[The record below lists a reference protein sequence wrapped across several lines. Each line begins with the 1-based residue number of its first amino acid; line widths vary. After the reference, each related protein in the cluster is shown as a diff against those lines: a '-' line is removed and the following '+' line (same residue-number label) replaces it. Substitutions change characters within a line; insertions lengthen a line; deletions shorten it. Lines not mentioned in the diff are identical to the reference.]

1 MVPVWC
7 RAPLIHPWRLTAG
20 GVAPH
25 CRARCYGLTV
35 ARAWRS
41 GGSMTK
47 TIWTSVCTAIV
58 GLSTAA
64 LIAQTPAVPQN
75 PSATDQITVT
85 GCLKEAPATAAA
97 PGPPV
102 AAAGTGGTTGTTG
115 TAGAATDSSASQPKF
130 VLTDASAAPAADPSA
145 GAATTASPAP
155 GAPSPSDTQTYRLVA
170 NPAAL
175 SPHVG
180 KKLELTGTLESP
192 GSAAQTAAA
201 QAGPANSP
209 ILTVKS
215 GKIIAASCSQ

>member
-1 MVPVWC
+1 
-7 RAPLIHPWRLTAG
+7 
-20 GVAPH
+20 
-25 CRARCYGLTV
+25 
-35 ARAWRS
+35 
-41 GGSMTK
+41 MTK
-47 TIWTSVCTAIV
+47 TIRTGVCTAIV
-58 GLSTAA
+58 GFSTAA

-102 AAAGTGGTTGTTG
+102 AAGTGGTTVTTGTTG

-130 VLTDASAAPAADPSA
+130 VLTNASAAPAADPSA
-145 GAATTASPAP
+145 GAVSTASPT
-155 GAPSPSDTQTYRLVA
+155 PSDAQTYRLIA

-192 GSAAQTAAA
+192 ASAAQTADAP
-201 QAGPANSP
+201 AGPATPP
-209 ILTVKS
+209 ILMVKA
-215 GKIIAASCSQ
+215 GKIIAPSCSQ

>member
-1 MVPVWC
+1 
-7 RAPLIHPWRLTAG
+7 
-20 GVAPH
+20 
-25 CRARCYGLTV
+25 
-35 ARAWRS
+35 
-41 GGSMTK
+41 MTK
-47 TIWTSVCTAIV
+47 TIWTGLCTAVV

-85 GCLKEAPATAAA
+85 GCLTEAPATTAA

-102 AAAGTGGTTGTTG
+102 AGTGTTGTTG

-130 VLTDASAAPAADPSA
+130 VLTNASAAPAADPSA
-145 GAATTASPAP
+145 GAVTTASPTP
-155 GAPSPSDTQTYRLVA
+155 GTPSPSDAQTYRLVA

-192 GSAAQTAAA
+192 ASAAQTADA

-209 ILTVKS
+209 ILMVKS